1 MRCTPSEIRTE
12 AISGLMLQ
20 LFSVLLT
27 GFIFVLPLPAHLAV
41 LLALG
46 VAFAMAIS
54 DHLQA
59 AMSLTKSRTLEQLW
73 LGELT
78 IRLGLEAVA
87 SAGGSPVHIE
97 WQGMTKLAV
106 ADIRLHDQDLKMRDQ
121 LSSAVPIDVVFG
133 VLTAVVPVAVRL
145 ALGWGLAV
153 LSSRFVPSF
162 VSAITGV

>member
-1 MRCTPSEIRTE
+1 M
-12 AISGLMLQ
+12 SGLMLQ

-27 GFIFVLPLPAHLAV
+27 GFIFVLPLPAYLAA

-46 VAFAMAIS
+46 VGFAMAIS

-59 AMSLTKSRTLEQLW
+59 AMLLTKSRTLEQLW

-78 IRLGLEAVA
+78 TRLGIEAAA
-87 SAGGSPVHIE
+87 SAGGSPVRID
-97 WQGMTKLAV
+97 WQEITALAV

-121 LSSAVPIDVVFG
+121 LSSGGQIDVVFG
-133 VLTAVVPVAVRL
+133 VLTAVGPVVVRL
-145 ALGWGLAV
+145 ALGWGLAM
-153 LSSRFVPSF
+153 LSSRFVPSA

>member
-1 MRCTPSEIRTE
+1 MRCTPSEIRAE
-12 AISGLMLQ
+12 AVSGLMLQ

-27 GFIFVLPLPAHLAV
+27 GYILILPIPAYLAV

-54 DHLQA
+54 DHLQT

-78 IRLGLEAVA
+78 TRLGIEAAA
-87 SAGGSPVHIE
+87 SAGGSPVHID
-97 WQGMTKLAV
+97 WQEMTTRAV
-106 ADIRLHDQDLKMRDQ
+106 GDIRLYDQDLKIRDE
-121 LSSAVPIDVVFG
+121 LSSGGSIDAMTG
-133 VLTAVVPVAVRL
+133 VLIAIVPVAVRL

-153 LSSRFVPSF
+153 LASRFVPALAS
-162 VSAITGV
+162 VITRL

>member
-12 AISGLMLQ
+12 AMSGLMLQ

-27 GFIFVLPLPAHLAV
+27 GFIFVLPLPRYLAV

-78 IRLGLEAVA
+78 TRLGIEAAA
-87 SAGGSPVHIE
+87 SAGGSPVRID
-97 WQGMTKLAV
+97 WQEITALAV
-106 ADIRLHDQDLKMRDQ
+106 ADIRLHDQDLKMLDQ
-121 LSSAVPIDVVFG
+121 LSSGGAIDAAFG
-133 VLTAVVPVAVRL
+133 VLTAIVPVAVRL
-145 ALGWGLAV
+145 VLGWGLAV
-153 LSSRFVPSF
+153 LSSRFVPSV